1 MRVELSLLFGYN
13 VLELVAFILLGDL
26 EKDKKIKNFRKVIYY
41 FKIDDFI
48 LYYYLINWNFSR
60 LKFCVFVF
68 RKFNK

>member
-26 EKDKKIKNFRKVIYY
+26 EKDKRIKNFRKVIYY

-48 LYYYLINWNFSR
+48 SYYYLINWNFSG

>member
-1 MRVELSLLFGYN
+1 MLLFGYN
-13 VLELVAFILLGDL
+13 VLELAAFILLGDL

-60 LKFCVFVF
+60 L
-68 RKFNK
+68 